1 MMQAIHAKYHDSVFT
16 PVRPV
21 VLQEGQ
27 EVTLWIDAG
36 EEIPHLRDEDREFL
50 KQFVEKRREVF
61 RKLAE

>member
-1 MMQAIHAKYHDSVFT
+1 MQAIHAKYHDGVFT

-21 VLQEGQ
+21 VLPEGQ

-36 EEIPHLRDEDREFL
+36 EEIPHLRDEDRAFL
-50 KQFVEKRREVF
+50 KQLVEKRREVF

>member
-1 MMQAIHAKYHDSVFT
+1 MQAIHAKFHDGVFT
-16 PVRPV
+16 PVLPV
-21 VLQEGQ
+21 VLPEGQ

-50 KQFVEKRREVF
+50 KQLVEKRREVF

>member
-1 MMQAIHAKYHDSVFT
+1 MQAIHAKYHDGVFT

-36 EEIPHLRDEDREFL
+36 EEIPQLRDEDREFL
-50 KQFVEKRREVF
+50 KQLVEKRREVF